1 MGRAPRCANHPP
13 GRRLME
19 TPHAA
24 IAPPPA
30 AGAIRAGVGGWV
42 YAPWRDNFYPA
53 ELPRRQE
60 LAHASRHLR
69 AIEVNSTY
77 YGAQKPA
84 TYAKWAEATPPGFVF
99 SLKAPRYIT
108 ESRSLARSGKSV
120 DGFLHGGIE
129 EMGDRLGPLL
139 WQLSPSRKFDAGD
152 LDAFLQAL
160 PRMLNGRPLRHV
172 LEVRNPG
179 FLCPAY
185 VELARRHAI
194 PTVFTDSPKFPSLA
208 DLTGDFVYAR
218 LMRSAEH
225 IATGYD
231 NAALDQWA
239 AHARAWAEGRDIDAL
254 PHVLATQPATAPREV
269 FVFFISS
276 AKLRNPAAAMALQE
290 RVDRRA

>member
-1 MGRAPRCANHPP
+1 MKSPRPHSGANADGSAQRGP
-13 GRRLME
+13 
-19 TPHAA
+19 
-24 IAPPPA
+24 
-30 AGAIRAGVGGWV
+30 IRVGVGGWV

-53 ELPRRQE
+53 DLLRRLELDY
-60 LAHASRHLR
+60 ASRHLR
-69 AIEVNSTY
+69 VIEVNGTY
-77 YGAQKPA
+77 YSAQKPA

-108 ESRSLARSGKSV
+108 ESRPLAHSGKGV
-120 DGFLHGGIE
+120 DSFIYGGIE
-129 EMGDRLGPLL
+129 EMGDRLGPIL
-139 WQLSPSRKFDAGD
+139 WQLPPSRKFDADD

-160 PRMLNGRPLRHV
+160 PRVLNGRPLRHV

-185 VELARRHAI
+185 VELARKHAI
-194 PTVFTDSPKFPSLA
+194 PTVFTDSPKYPSLA

-218 LMRSAEH
+218 LMRSAED

-231 NAALDQWA
+231 AAALDQWA
-239 AHARAWAEGRDIDAL
+239 AHARAWATGHDIDAL
-254 PHVLATQPATAPREV
+254 PHVGAIQPPGPPREV

-290 RVDRRA
+290 RVDRLA

>member
-1 MGRAPRCANHPP
+1 MKSPQPHSGANADGSAQRGP
-13 GRRLME
+13 
-19 TPHAA
+19 
-24 IAPPPA
+24 
-30 AGAIRAGVGGWV
+30 IRVGVGGWV

-53 ELPRRQE
+53 DLLRRLELDY
-60 LAHASRHLR
+60 ASRHLR
-69 AIEVNSTY
+69 VIEVNGTY
-77 YGAQKPA
+77 YSAQKPA

-108 ESRSLARSGKSV
+108 ESRPLAHSGKGV
-120 DGFLHGGIE
+120 DSFIHGGIE
-129 EMGDRLGPLL
+129 EMGDRLGPIL
-139 WQLSPSRKFDAGD
+139 WQLPPSRKFDADD

-160 PRMLNGRPLRHV
+160 PRVLNGRPLRHV

-185 VELARRHAI
+185 VELARKHAI
-194 PTVFTDSPKFPSLA
+194 PTVFTDSPKYPSLA

-218 LMRSAEH
+218 LMRSAED

-231 NAALDQWA
+231 AAALDQWA
-239 AHARAWAEGRDIDAL
+239 AHARAWATGHDIDTL
-254 PHVLATQPATAPREV
+254 PHVGAIQPPGPPREV

-290 RVDRRA
+290 RVDRLA